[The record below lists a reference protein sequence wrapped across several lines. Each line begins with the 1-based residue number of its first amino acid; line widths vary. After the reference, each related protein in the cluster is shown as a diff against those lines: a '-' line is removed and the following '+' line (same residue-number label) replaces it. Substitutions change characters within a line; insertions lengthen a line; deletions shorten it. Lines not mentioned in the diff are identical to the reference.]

1 MPSAPMKSHIRWTVP
16 LTDEQWE
23 ALPGSRQ
30 GFTAKLAD
38 GSVPVTFSVILL
50 FPAVITTPAEQDV
63 ELQLLAP
70 DNLPDVAQR
79 LSAGS
84 RLRIYRGPRPV
95 ADCDVAAS
103 SRPAEHGEAV

>member
-38 GSVPVTFSVILL
+38 GSAPVTFSVILL
-50 FPAVITTPAEQDV
+50 FPAVVASPTEQDV

-70 DNLPDVAQR
+70 DYLPDVAQR

-84 RLRIYRGPRPV
+84 RLQIYRGPRAV
-95 ADCDVAAS
+95 ADCDVIESGHAAE
-103 SRPAEHGEAV
+103 RGEAM

>member
-1 MPSAPMKSHIRWTVP
+1 MKSRIRWTVP
-16 LTDEQWE
+16 LSQQQWE

-30 GFTAKLAD
+30 GFTARLAD
-38 GSVPVTFSVILL
+38 ESIPVTFSVILQ
-50 FPAVITTPAEQDV
+50 FPRAIASAAEQEV

-79 LSAGS
+79 LSGGD
-84 RLRIYRGPRPV
+84 RLRIYRGPRAV

-103 SRPAEHGEAV
+103 SHPTELGKAL